1 MRLMFKDL
9 GNSLSTRTCFS
20 RFLTSSA
27 VILLVFLLSAVF
39 IFGEHKG
46 DGSRMET
53 ASYKHINGQ

>member
-39 IFGEHKG
+39 ILDEYEEHGFG
-46 DGSRMET
+46 MET
-53 ASYKHINGQ
+53 ASYKHIKSQ